1 MQQNTDSL
9 KAHIT
14 NIQNHLEYAL
24 DVAKR
29 MQDEVQT
36 SEGDSELFRK
46 ISFYLT
52 PSLNHW
58 INGAQAGSIKDLELL
73 LKSRDEPIPD
83 KKKSKDK

>member
-1 MQQNTDSL
+1 MQQNTDTI
-9 KAHIT
+9 KNHIT

-46 ISFYLT
+46 ISYYLT
-52 PSLNHW
+52 PNLNHW
-58 INGAQAGSIKDLELL
+58 INGSQSGSIKDLEAL
-73 LKSRDEPIPD
+73 LKSRATPIAD
-83 KKKSKDK
+83 KKKGKDK

>member
-1 MQQNTDSL
+1 MQQNNDSL

-46 ISFYLT
+46 ISYYLT
-52 PSLNHW
+52 PNLNHW
-58 INGAQAGSIKDLELL
+58 INGSQSGSIKDLEVL
-73 LKSRDEPIPD
+73 LKSRDTPIAD
-83 KKKSKDK
+83 KKKGKDK